1 MSECKFCKKIFTK
14 KFAMTKHQRHAKYC
28 LKIQS
33 GESIADKNISDT
45 TCTFCDKVLSCKRS
59 LKRHQTTCK
68 KKKKELSQ
76 ICELT
81 RENDELKEAVKVL
94 TLVNKKLKAALEG
107 KVSSTTNNSSS
118 TDNSTTNNTINN
130 HFTITHPITN
140 STIKKIVQAF
150 TLETFKNGAQGLADL
165 LIENNPPNSIICR
178 DRSRQIFEWKSD
190 ENMVIKD
197 KHLYHL
203 MSRLCKSLKTR
214 SGSLLKEAVDS
225 ITEIYNK
232 KIEVDKAKGLPDKF
246 ISAYCDTKIKLID
259 TYKKYAEDI
268 KTMSQGTICEA
279 TKEFARIVGI
289 KLLPTIELG
298 EESTSNTIDYMSDDE
313 ELINM
318 MLRNTED
325 EMEDESG

>member
-1 MSECKFCKKIFTK
+1 MSSTCNICSKVFT
-14 KFAMTKHQRHAKYC
+14 FRQNMLKHQRTAKSC
-28 LKIQS
+28 LKLQ
-33 GESIADKNISDT
+33 NINKLEQKKILRTD
-45 TCTFCDKVLSCKRS
+45 CPVCYKTFSTLGNM
-59 LKRHQTTCK
+59 KRHHTTCK
-68 KKKKELSQ
+68 KKKIQEADKDKKMEELKL
-76 ICELT
+76 EV
-81 RENDELKEAVKVL
+81 EELKEAVKHL
-94 TLVNKKLKAALEG
+94 L
-107 KVSSTTNNSSS
+107 TNNSSS

-165 LIENNPPNSIICR
+165 VIENKPPNSIICR

-325 EMEDESG
+325 EMEDEWG